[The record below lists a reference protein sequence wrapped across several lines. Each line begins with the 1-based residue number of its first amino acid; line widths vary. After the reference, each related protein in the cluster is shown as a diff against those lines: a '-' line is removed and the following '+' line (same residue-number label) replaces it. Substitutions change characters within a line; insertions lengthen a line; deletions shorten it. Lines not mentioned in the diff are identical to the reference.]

1 MSDGGPLEIACDE
14 SGSEGEK
21 LIGTTTDVFAHAS
34 VRLST
39 ESAMRC
45 LQEIR
50 RRAPSRAVEYKAYL
64 ILRERH
70 RAALVWLLGPTGP
83 LHGHAH
89 VYLVDKAY
97 LVVSK
102 AIELLVTDRPAAT
115 MAATLYREGRRA
127 PGHDE
132 WTSFLVASN
141 NLMRARNRQDTEPTV
156 DSFFRAVDALRHT
169 STDGQVREILD
180 LLRQAGPH
188 AEALR
193 ARFLDNPD
201 EVPPLDPLIPAI
213 VRAVDHWSD
222 DGRPVS
228 IVHDR
233 QNVLSDKRI
242 AYVEELCGGAADIRL
257 ADSRSD
263 LRVQVADILAGAARK
278 TASAELDG
286 RGDPELTALLRPYV
300 DHASLW
306 GDNPFWGRECCGPLE
321 GPATLTGL

>member
-1 MSDGGPLEIACDE
+1 MSDGGSLEIACDE

-34 VRLST
+34 VRLSHA
-39 ESAMRC
+39 SAMTC

-50 RRAPSRAVEYKAYL
+50 CRAPSRALEYKAYL

-70 RAALVWLLGPTGP
+70 RAALVWLLGPSGP

-89 VYLVDKAY
+89 VYLVDKAF

-102 AIELLVTDRPAAT
+102 AIELLVTDRSVTT

-127 PGHDE
+127 PGREE
-132 WTSFLVASN
+132 WPSFLVASN
-141 NLMRARNRQDTEPTV
+141 NLMRTRNRQDTGPSV
-156 DSFFRAVDALRHT
+156 DAFFRAVDALWLT
-169 STDGQVREILD
+169 STDDRVREILD
-180 LLRQAGPH
+180 LLRQAEPH

-193 ARFLDNPD
+193 TRFLDTPTG
-201 EVPPLDPLIPAI
+201 VPPLDPLIPAI
-213 VRAVDHWSD
+213 VRAVDYWGD
-222 DGRPVS
+222 DGRRVS

-242 AYVEELCGGAADIRL
+242 AGVAALSGGAADVRL
-257 ADSRSD
+257 VDSRSD
-263 LRVQVADILAGAARK
+263 LRVQVADVLAGAARK

-306 GDNPFWGRECCGPLE
+306 GDDRSRPLLMS
-321 GPATLTGL
+321 PTFTGL